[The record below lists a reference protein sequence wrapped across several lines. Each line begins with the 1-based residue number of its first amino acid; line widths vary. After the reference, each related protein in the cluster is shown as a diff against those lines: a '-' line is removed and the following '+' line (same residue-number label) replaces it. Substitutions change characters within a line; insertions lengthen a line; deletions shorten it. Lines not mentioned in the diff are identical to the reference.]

1 MDIKRIVK
9 LIGVVK
15 MLKELINDINK
26 YGKVYVYFEKYD
38 GNIKVDKK
46 NYSIIGNVIKIKTN
60 DGFIVIPENRIY
72 YYEI

>member
-1 MDIKRIVK
+1 
-9 LIGVVK
+9 